1 MAHLDRVGAVSGRR
15 ITRALSLCLVASA
28 CAAETVSMPPPA
40 PVHFSPAGAATAAK
54 PSPTVAT
61 QRERGVADAYVK
73 ALASPGLIEIGLL
86 VGEDVRFTF
95 GTHDTRGRQAV
106 IKAHDKV
113 FGAFGDRKFT
123 TSRIWLTDSTHLL
136 DCQALEWT
144 MTGVQ
149 ERPWLGVA
157 PAGKPVSI
165 KGLTLF
171 WTDDD
176 GVISEIHT
184 YLDEEVVKAQLGVGP
199 AELLQLP
206 LPRAGVA
213 PPQVLE
219 RKGAPEE
226 MANVATARRM
236 IQSLEDGQEAAFLA
250 TMTDDVALETLDAAD
265 AVRGQEAERA
275 SFRALRRSVRQLD
288 TVIQNA
294 WGVGSF
300 AIVEYEI
307 TGLQT
312 APLRRHNV
320 AEGSS
325 ARAFH
330 TQRVD
335 VVEFRAGKIVRIR
348 RYSDP
353 LAFAA
358 PEPTQKQSKDSAKES
373 DRGMQ

>member
-1 MAHLDRVGAVSGRR
+1 LF
-15 ITRALSLCLVASA
+15 CLAAPA

-40 PVHFSPAGAATAAK
+40 PVHFSPAAAAAAAK

-61 QRERGVADAYVK
+61 ERERGVADAYVK
-73 ALASPGLIEIGLL
+73 ALGSPGAIEIGLL

-106 IKAHDKV
+106 IKAHDRV
-113 FGAFGDRKFT
+113 FGAFGERKFT

-157 PAGKPVSI
+157 PAGKSVSI

-176 GVISEIHT
+176 GVIAEIHT
-184 YLDEEVVKAQLGVGP
+184 YLDEEVVKAQLGAGP
-199 AELLQLP
+199 AELLRLP
-206 LPRAGVA
+206 LPTADAR

-226 MANVATARRM
+226 KENVATVRRM
-236 IQSLEDGQEAAFLA
+236 IQALEDGQEAAFLV
-250 TMTDDVALETLDAAD
+250 TMTDDVELETLDAAEPS
-265 AVRGQEAERA
+265 RGQDAART
-275 SFRALRRSVRQLD
+275 SFRTLRRSVRQLD

-294 WGVGSF
+294 WGVGPF
-300 AIVEYEI
+300 AIVEYEL

-312 APLRRHNV
+312 APLRRHDV
-320 AEGSS
+320 AEGGS

-330 TQRVD
+330 TRRVD
-335 VVEFRAGKIVRIR
+335 VVEFRAGKIARIR

-353 LAFAA
+353 LAFAT
-358 PEPTQKQSKDSAKES
+358 PETTQKQAKESAKEM

>member
-1 MAHLDRVGAVSGRR
+1 M
-15 ITRALSLCLVASA
+15 RALLFCLVAPA

-40 PVHFSPAGAATAAK
+40 PVHFSPAGAAAAAK

-113 FGAFGDRKFT
+113 FGAFGDRKFI

-157 PAGKPVSI
+157 PAGKAVSI

-206 LPRAGVA
+206 LPRADAG

-226 MANVATARRM
+226 MANVATVRRM
-236 IQSLEDGQEAAFLA
+236 IQALEDGQEAVFLA
-250 TMTDDVALETLDAAD
+250 TMTDDLALETLDASAPI
-265 AVRGQEAERA
+265 RGQEAA
-275 SFRALRRSVRQLD
+275 LAYFRTLRRSVRQLD

-312 APLRRHNV
+312 ASLRRHHV
-320 AEGSS
+320 ANDDG
-325 ARAFH
+325 ARTFH

-335 VVEFRAGKIVRIR
+335 VVEFRAGKIARIR

-358 PEPTQKQSKDSAKES
+358 PEPTQKPSKES
-373 DRGMQ
+373 PTELDRGMQ